1 MVLSPGAQV
10 QNLFQALYNYWAGF
24 GVLFVIK
31 MERKPASA
39 TADLDLTG
47 SLLEEGG
54 EGGVAGITEDASFT
68 CCEKYQSI
76 CPRSKV
82 VP

>member
-1 MVLSPGAQV
+1 MRTWEKAEMR
-10 QNLFQALYNYWAGF
+10 AG
-24 GVLFVIK
+24 
-31 MERKPASA
+31 EESQ
-39 TADLDLTG
+39 
-47 SLLEEGG
+47 EEGG